1 MSYSLGI
8 QNIYMFQDMNHI
20 SLISLV
26 FLKRPGFQSQKY
38 GMTTIWQAGQMPGVS
53 RLNIKTLLY
62 WFFMILGC
70 SPRVKIVELFDDCV

>member
-1 MSYSLGI
+1 VSYSLGI

-38 GMTTIWQAGQMPGVS
+38 GMTTI
-53 RLNIKTLLY
+53 
-62 WFFMILGC
+62 
-70 SPRVKIVELFDDCV
+70 